1 MIASIKFPNTLGD
14 AALEWYRNTCRF
26 MGSSLHLCVSLPM
39 DTNHP
44 PEPDI
49 AVLIPCYNESESI
62 AAVIAD
68 FRAALPTAVIYVY
81 DNNSSDNTVAIAR
94 SAGALIGN
102 ERYQGKGHVVRR
114 MFADID
120 AGVYVLVDG
129 DGTYDAASA
138 PKMVEF
144 LRHDRLDMVV
154 GSRQHTQAAAYR
166 SGHVWGNRMLTWL
179 LGTLFGR
186 REISDIL
193 SGYRVFS
200 HRFVKS
206 FPALATGFETET
218 ELTVH
223 ALELHMPVD
232 EITTPYGERA
242 EGSTSK
248 LNTYRDGLRILFVM
262 LRLFEKERP
271 LPFYGIVFIVC
282 WLVALI
288 LGIPLLS
295 TFLESGLVPRIPTA
309 SAVVGLILLG
319 FISLVAG
326 MITDSVALGRRETK
340 RLFYLSVPQFGYER
354 GERVR

>member
-1 MIASIKFPNTLGD
+1 MEPDHT
-14 AALEWYRNTCRF
+14 
-26 MGSSLHLCVSLPM
+26 
-39 DTNHP
+39 
-44 PEPDI
+44 PEPHI
-49 AVLIPCYNESESI
+49 AVLIPCYNESEAI
-62 AAVIAD
+62 AGVVAG
-68 FRAALPTAVIYVY
+68 FREALPTAAIYVY
-81 DNNSSDNTVAIAR
+81 DNNSSDDTVAVAR
-94 SAGALIGN
+94 SAGALIGG

-120 AGVYVLVDG
+120 AGIYVLVDG

-138 PKMVEF
+138 PRMVEM
-144 LRHDRLDMVV
+144 LRHKRLDMVV
-154 GSRQHTQAAAYR
+154 GSRQHKQAAAYR

-232 EITTPYGERA
+232 EVATPYGARA
-242 EGSTSK
+242 EGSMSK
-248 LNTYRDGLRILFVM
+248 LNTYRDGIRILLIM

-271 LPFYGIVFIVC
+271 LHFYGILFAVC
-282 WLVALI
+282 WLLALI
-288 LGIPLLS
+288 LGIPLVS
-295 TFLESGLVPRIPTA
+295 TYLESGLVPRIPTA
-309 SAVVGLILLG
+309 SIVVGLILLG
-319 FISLVAG
+319 FVSLVAG
-326 MITDSVALGRRETK
+326 LITDSVALGRRETK
-340 RLFYLSVPQFGYER
+340 RLFYLSVPQFGYKR
-354 GERVR
+354 GERIR

>member
-1 MIASIKFPNTLGD
+1 MEPDHI
-14 AALEWYRNTCRF
+14 
-26 MGSSLHLCVSLPM
+26 
-39 DTNHP
+39 
-44 PEPDI
+44 PEPRI
-49 AVLIPCYNESESI
+49 AVLIPCYNESSAI
-62 AAVIAD
+62 AGVVAD
-68 FRAALPTAVIYVY
+68 FKATLPTAEIYVY
-81 DNNSSDNTVAIAR
+81 DNNSSDDTVAVAR
-94 SAGALIGN
+94 EAGALIGV
-102 ERYQGKGHVVRR
+102 EHYQGKGHVVRR

-120 AGVYVLVDG
+120 AGVHVLVDG

-138 PKMVEF
+138 PKMVE
-144 LRHDRLDMVV
+144 LLQRNRLDMVV
-154 GSRQHTQAAAYR
+154 GSRQHRQAAAYR

-232 EITTPYGERA
+232 ELVTPYGARM

-248 LNTYRDGLRILFVM
+248 LNTYRDGLRILLIM

-271 LPFYGIVFIVC
+271 LVFYGIAFAAC
-282 WLVALI
+282 WILAFI
-288 LGIPLLS
+288 LGVPLVVTYLD
-295 TFLESGLVPRIPTA
+295 SGLVPRIPTA
-309 SAVVGLILLG
+309 SIVVGLIMLG
-319 FISLVAG
+319 FVSLVAG
-326 MITDSVALGRRETK
+326 LITDSVALGRRETK
-340 RLFYLSVPQFGYER
+340 RLFYLSVPQFGYKR
-354 GERVR
+354 GERIR

>member
-1 MIASIKFPNTLGD
+1 MEPDHT
-14 AALEWYRNTCRF
+14 
-26 MGSSLHLCVSLPM
+26 
-39 DTNHP
+39 

-49 AVLIPCYNESESI
+49 AVLIPCYNESEAI
-62 AAVIAD
+62 AGVVAA
-68 FRAALPTAVIYVY
+68 FREALPTAAIYVY
-81 DNNSSDNTVAIAR
+81 DNNSSDNTVVMAR
-94 SAGALIGN
+94 SAGAIIGG

-120 AGVYVLVDG
+120 AGIYVLVDG

-138 PKMVEF
+138 PAMVEM
-144 LRHDRLDMVV
+144 LRRNRLDMVV

-186 REISDIL
+186 REITDIL

-232 EITTPYGERA
+232 EVVTPYGARA

-248 LNTYRDGLRILFVM
+248 LNTYRDGIRILSIM

-271 LPFYGIVFIVC
+271 LNFYGVLFALC
-282 WLVALI
+282 WLIAVI
-288 LGIPLLS
+288 LGIPLVL

-309 SAVVGLILLG
+309 SIVVGLTLLG
-319 FISLVAG
+319 FVSLVAG

-340 RLFYLSVPQFGYER
+340 RLFYLSVPQFGYKR
-354 GERVR
+354 GERGR